1 MGEDQNWMKKKDN
14 DVGYDDWA
22 IMHDSMNEEWKRYEP
37 RIHAKS
43 SHQGYT
49 EEPLLLPHGAS
60 ACNTLLPRNSVL
72 MLHMLF
78 SFLI

>member
-1 MGEDQNWMKKKDN
+1 MKKKDN

-49 EEPLLLPHGAS
+49 EEPLLVPRGAS
-60 ACNTLLPRNSVL
+60 ACNYTLLPRNLVL
-72 MLHMLF
+72 MF
-78 SFLI
+78 VTYVV